1 MKQLTKDQHP
11 KYIKSSCQ
19 LSIKKNN
26 PIKKWLEDLNRHF
39 SKEDIQTAKR
49 HIRRC
54 STSLIIREI
63 QIKSKVKHHLILV
76 RMAIFK
82 TENARQRILA
92 KMWRNCTVWMRTQ
105 SDARLCKKYKRFS
118 KNDN

>member
-39 SKEDIQTAKR
+39 SKEDTQMAKR
-49 HIRRC
+49 HIQRC
-54 STSLIIREI
+54 SPPLTVREM
-63 QIKSKVKHHLILV
+63 QIKTIMRYHLRLV
-76 RMAIFK
+76 RMTIIK
-82 TENARQRILA
+82 LSTNNKRWRVRGEKGMRLHSWWECKLVGTMENSMEAP
-92 KMWRNCTVWMRTQ
+92 
-105 SDARLCKKYKRFS
+105 
-118 KNDN
+118 